1 MNSSLKLSFDP
12 LTIEHLGVKM
22 YSHLPNAVAELVAN
36 AYDAEAHNIR
46 VDVEMLQGQQV
57 LRVVDDGH
65 GMSIDDLANK
75 YLRIGRNRREAR
87 SDGKSENGIRKV
99 SGKKGLGKLA
109 LFGIAQTVVV
119 RTSRKDSGEMSTL
132 SMNWRD
138 LMASTGGDYYPNV
151 AVGHSAEDQQGTTIT
166 LTDLKRV
173 TTIDPEALAASLSTL
188 FNYADDD
195 VKIEI
200 VGPDGKI
207 YPVHRDRRLDAV
219 KSESEWRIPDDIPAI
234 DRFFVDNGIVGRVV
248 SSETPLRNNMRGV
261 TLYSHGRMVN
271 EPEFF
276 GAAESS
282 FAYSYLTGYIDVDF
296 IDSIE
301 PDVIATDRRA
311 VSWETQEMQK
321 LQEELRKLLT
331 LVASER
337 RAKRKEVKK
346 KKVESS
352 LPIPMNDWVASVNGP
367 ERKPLEQILEVLAS
381 PDVELGISE
390 QATIVSSLEEIA
402 PPYADLHWR
411 HLHPSIQESAQ
422 EEYKRQNYYSAVE
435 ESLKRYVHDVRRLS
449 GVGGDRDVDLMF
461 SAFGENENAKIR
473 VFAKYSAMSDYAFS
487 ESTRKNIEA
496 GQQFLSVG
504 LVRGFRNPL
513 AHEEKIHLRDS
524 GAFTYVDC
532 LDALSILSHLRRRLD
547 DASAVSSNSS
557 L

>member
-1 MNSSLKLSFDP
+1 
-12 LTIEHLGVKM
+12 M

-46 VDVEMLQGQQV
+46 VDVETLQDQQV

-119 RTSRKDSGEMSTL
+119 STSRKDSGEMSTL

-173 TTIDPEALAASLSTL
+173 TPIDPATLAASLSTL

-200 VGPDGKI
+200 VGPDGQR

-219 KSESEWRIPDDIPAI
+219 KAESEWRIPNGIPAI
-234 DRFFVDNGIVGRVV
+234 DQFFIDNEISGRIV
-248 SSETPLRNNMRGV
+248 SSETPLRNNMRGIS
-261 TLYSHGRMVN
+261 LYSHGRMVN

-296 IDSIE
+296 IDAIE

-311 VSWETQEMQK
+311 VSWETPQMQE
-321 LQEELRKLLT
+321 LHEELRKLLT
-331 LVASER
+331 LVAAER
-337 RAKRKEVKK
+337 RGKRKEAKK
-346 KKVESS
+346 KKVEKS
-352 LPIPMNDWVASVNGP
+352 LPIPMSEWVTSVKGP
-367 ERKPLEQILEVLAS
+367 ERKPLEQILEVLTS
-381 PDVELGISE
+381 PDVELGASE
-390 QATIVSSLEEIA
+390 QDVIVTSLEEIA

-411 HLHPSIQESAQ
+411 HLHPSIQQAAR
-422 EEYKRQNYYSAVE
+422 EEYEAQNYYSAVE
-435 ESLKRYVHDVRRLS
+435 ESLKRYVHDVRTLS
-449 GVGGDRDVDLMF
+449 GVDVDRDVQLMQN
-461 SAFGENENAKIR
+461 AFGENENAKLR
-473 VFAKYSAMSDYAFS
+473 VFTKYSDMSNYAFS
-487 ESTRKNIEA
+487 DSTRKNIEA

-513 AHEEKIHLRDS
+513 AHEEKVHLRDS

-547 DASAVSSNSS
+547 DASTVSGSP
-557 L
+557 